1 LGHSLPTH
9 SGPAS
14 NNVRDASDASE
25 RINVMNERTI
35 ELKQTEEETFTD
47 EVSDEAL
54 EAAASGTIGDITF
67 TFSMNPFYCRF
78 C

>member
-1 LGHSLPTH
+1 
-9 SGPAS
+9 
-14 NNVRDASDASE
+14 
-25 RINVMNERTI
+25 MNESTI
-35 ELKQTEEETFTD
+35 ELEQIEDDTFLD

-54 EAAASGTIGDITF
+54 EAAASDTVGEITF